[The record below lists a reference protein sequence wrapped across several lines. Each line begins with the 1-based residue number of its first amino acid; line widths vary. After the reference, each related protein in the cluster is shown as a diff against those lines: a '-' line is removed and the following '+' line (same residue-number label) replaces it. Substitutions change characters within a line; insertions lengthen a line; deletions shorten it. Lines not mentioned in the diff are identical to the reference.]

1 MSAAVSRQAARAWA
15 LEHRE
20 EMVRDVMRLVRI
32 PSVAEPAGSGA
43 APFGPACAEAL
54 AEGLALCREHGFSA
68 RNLAGRC
75 GVALWPGKTAESL
88 GIFSHLDVVPAG
100 EGWASPPF
108 EPRVENGYIIGRGS
122 GDNKGPA
129 VAALYALRC
138 LKELGAGLE
147 HSVQL
152 YLGCSEETGMAD
164 LMYYTQHEP
173 QPVFSLVPD
182 VNFPVC
188 CGEKGILTAD
198 LTCRVEGSNLLGFG
212 GGVAS
217 NAVPDRAFA
226 LLAGVPLTEVEPLLA
241 GAPGVE
247 AAAEGGKLRLTARGI
262 AGHAAFPEGTESAIQ
277 KLAAFLA
284 QNALVTGPAAGAMAF
299 LAAAFGDAYGEG
311 LDIDFRDEVSGR
323 TTHVGGMARLDGG
336 VLTQNI
342 NVRYC
347 VRADQA
353 ALIRRLKARCS
364 AGGFAVE
371 RLHND
376 PPCYTPPQHPAIAE
390 LLRAYE
396 AVYGGGAE
404 PYVMGGGTYA
414 RKLKN
419 AVGFGPG
426 VPDPA
431 PLYGGGHQPNEGV
444 RIQLLTNMIEIY
456 ADALQAIDR
465 LV

>member
-75 GVALWPGKTAESL
+75 GVALWPGKRAESL

-164 LMYYTQHEP
+164 LVYYTQHEP

-217 NAVPDRAFA
+217 NAVPDRACP
-226 LLAGVPLTEVEPLLA
+226 AGRCA
-241 GAPGVE
+241 ARRGG
-247 AAAEGGKLRLTARGI
+247 AAAGGCAGCGSGGRG
-262 AGHAAFPEGTESAIQ
+262 
-277 KLAAFLA
+277 
-284 QNALVTGPAAGAMAF
+284 
-299 LAAAFGDAYGEG
+299 
-311 LDIDFRDEVSGR
+311 R
-323 TTHVGGMARLDGG
+323 
-336 VLTQNI
+336 
-342 NVRYC
+342 
-347 VRADQA
+347 QA
-353 ALIRRLKARCS
+353 APDGPGDRRARRL
-364 AGGFAVE
+364 
-371 RLHND
+371 
-376 PPCYTPPQHPAIAE
+376 P
-390 LLRAYE
+390 
-396 AVYGGGAE
+396 
-404 PYVMGGGTYA
+404 
-414 RKLKN
+414 
-419 AVGFGPG
+419 
-426 VPDPA
+426 
-431 PLYGGGHQPNEGV
+431 GGH
-444 RIQLLTNMIEIY
+444 
-456 ADALQAIDR
+456 
-465 LV
+465 